1 MILYLSVIAVLS
13 FIGIICLKRKMSLGI
28 IPIVIVSS
36 IVAGVVCIAY
46 STSEFYKTLDSHEIN
61 IDTISTP
68 AKDSI
73 YAPCG
78 DIAIAT
84 AGENYSID
92 DLTSVK
98 ISNVKVPTVQVVIK
112 RRRADLGLA
121 YDIGYNK
128 TLATNLVLNKKDYGI
143 FKAYKDSLEKGR

>member
-1 MILYLSVIAVLS
+1 MILYLSVITVLS
-13 FIGIICLKRKMSLGI
+13 LIGIVCLKRKMSLGI

-46 STSEFYKTLDSHEIN
+46 STSEFYRTLDSHKIN
-61 IDTISTP
+61 IDTISIP
-68 AKDSI
+68 ARDSI

-78 DIAIAT
+78 NIAIAT
-84 AGENYSID
+84 DRENYSID

-98 ISNVKVPTVQVVIK
+98 ISNVKVPTVQIVIK
-112 RRRADLGLA
+112 RRRADLGLV
-121 YDIGYNK
+121 YNIGYNK
-128 TLATNLVLNKKDYGI
+128 TLATNLILNKKDYGI

>member
-13 FIGIICLKRKMSLGI
+13 LIGIVCLKRKMSLGI

-46 STSEFYKTLDSHEIN
+46 STSEFYRTLDSHEID
-61 IDTISTP
+61 IDTISIP
-68 AKDSI
+68 SRDAI

-84 AGENYSID
+84 ARENYSID

-98 ISNVKVPTVQVVIK
+98 ISNVKVPTVQIVIK

-121 YDIGYNK
+121 YNIGYNK

>member
-1 MILYLSVIAVLS
+1 MILYLSVIAILS
-13 FIGIICLKRKMSLGI
+13 FIGIACLKRRMSLGI
-28 IPIVIVSS
+28 IPIVVVSS

-46 STSEFYKTLDSHEIN
+46 STSEFYNTWDSHEID

-68 AKDSI
+68 ARDSI

-84 AGENYSID
+84 AKENYSID
-92 DLTSVK
+92 GLTSVK
-98 ISNVKVPTVQVVIK
+98 ISNVKVPTIQIVIK
-112 RRRADLGLA
+112 RRRADLGLV
-121 YDIGYNK
+121 YNIGYDK
-128 TLATNLVLNKKDYGI
+128 TLATNLVLNKKDYGV